1 MFVKFVSEARSS
13 SDNKYMFF
21 GFFILHLLAFFFLV
35 RPQNTNIWLA
45 RERDNTNYLGLSAF
59 VMRDNFA
66 SGFLRELP
74 DPRIKEHSE
83 W

>member
-1 MFVKFVSEARSS
+1 MS
-13 SDNKYMFF
+13 
-21 GFFILHLLAFFFLV
+21 FFLV
-35 RPQNTNIWLA
+35 HPKNTNIWLV
-45 RERDNTNYLGLSAF
+45 RERENTNSLGLPAF
-59 VMRDNFA
+59 LVRHNFA